1 MFESLT
7 TKLDSIF
14 SHLRGRGKLTEA
26 DIKDAMREIRLAL
39 LEADVNFQVVKDF
52 VQRVR
57 EQASGQEVM
66 RSLTPGQQVV
76 KIVRDELAALMGEAH
91 RPLTMAAKPPTTIL
105 LMGLQGSGKT
115 TTAGKLA
122 RTMRESGHRPLL
134 VAADVYRPAAIDQ
147 LRSLGDS
154 LDIPVFAQDGNQ
166 DVPDICRKAMVQTQA
181 QNCDVMIIDTAG
193 RLQINEELMQ
203 ELRDIKTVAP
213 PHHSLLV
220 VDAMTGQEA
229 VKVAETFEAEIGID
243 ATILTKLDG
252 DARGGA
258 ALSIKAVVGK
268 PIQYIGVGEKL
279 DALEPFHPDR
289 MASRILGMGDVL
301 TLIEKAE
308 QSFDEEKA
316 AELEQKLRQSN
327 FTLEDFQEQLQQL
340 KQMGPLDD
348 LLSMIPGI
356 KGAKLPS
363 VDDSELKRVEAIISS
378 MTLEERRTH
387 HIINGSRRKRIAR
400 GSGTTVGDVNRLLKQ
415 FVQTQ
420 KMMKTLMGNTNM
432 KKGKGKKGR
441 SKGRGKLANLS
452 LPRLF

>member
-1 MFESLT
+1 VFESLT

-14 SHLRGRGKLTEA
+14 SHLRGRGKLTDT

-91 RPLTMAAKPPTTIL
+91 RPLAMAAKPPTTIL

-122 RTMRESGHRPLL
+122 RTLRDSGHRPLL
-134 VAADVYRPAAIDQ
+134 VAADVYRPAAIEQ

-154 LDIPVFAQDGNQ
+154 LDIPVFAQAGNP
-166 DVPDICRKAMVQTQA
+166 DVPDICRKALVQTQA

-229 VKVAETFEAEIGID
+229 VKVAETFEAEVGID

-378 MTLEERRTH
+378 MTLEERRAH

-415 FVQTQ
+415 FAQTQ
-420 KMMKTLMGNTNM
+420 KMMKSLMGNTMM

-441 SKGRGKLANLS
+441 GKGRGKLANLS

>member
-14 SHLRGRGKLTEA
+14 SQLRGRGKLTESS
-26 DIKDAMREIRLAL
+26 IKDAMREIRLAL

-52 VQRVR
+52 VERVR
-57 EQASGQEVM
+57 EQSMGQEVM

-76 KIVRDELAALMGEAH
+76 KIVRDELGALMGGEH
-91 RPLTMAAKPPTTIL
+91 RPLSISTRPPTTIL

-115 TTAGKLA
+115 TTAAKLA
-122 RTMRESGHRPLL
+122 RTFKDTGHRPML

-147 LRSLGDS
+147 LRTLGAS
-154 LDIPVFAQDGNQ
+154 LDIPVFAQDDSQ
-166 DVPDICRKAMVQTQA
+166 DVAGICTQA
-181 QNCDVMIIDTAG
+181 REAARSGNHNILIIDTAG
-193 RLQINEELMQ
+193 RLQINDELMQ
-203 ELRDIKTVAP
+203 ELRDVKTAAP

-229 VKVAETFEAEIGID
+229 VKVAQAFDADVGID

-258 ALSIKAVVGK
+258 ALSIRAVVGK

-301 TLIEKAE
+301 SLIEKAE
-308 QSFDEEKA
+308 QTIDEETA
-316 AELEQKLRQSN
+316 AELEQKLRKAS
-327 FTLEDFQEQLQQL
+327 FTLEDFQDQL
-340 KQMGPLDD
+340 KQIKKLGSLDSII
-348 LLSMIPGI
+348 SMIPGM
-356 KGAKLPS
+356 KKANLPS

-378 MTLEERRTH
+378 MTLEERRNH
-387 HIINGSRRKRIAR
+387 LIINGSRRKRIAR
-400 GSGTTVGDVNRLLKQ
+400 GSGTEVGDVNRLIKQ
-415 FVQTQ
+415 FTQTQ
-420 KMMKTLMGNTNM
+420 KMMKSIMGGPE
-432 KKGKGKKGR
+432 KR
-441 SKGRGKLANLS
+441 
-452 LPRLF
+452 

>member
-14 SHLRGRGKLTEA
+14 SQLRGRGKLTESN
-26 DIKDAMREIRLAL
+26 IKDATREIRLAL

-52 VQRVR
+52 VERVR
-57 EQASGQEVM
+57 EQAMGQEVM

-76 KIVRDELAALMGEAH
+76 KIVRDELGVLMGGEH
-91 RPLTMAAKPPTTIL
+91 RPLSIATRPPTTIL

-115 TTAGKLA
+115 TTAAKLA
-122 RTMRESGHRPLL
+122 RTFKDTGHRPML

-147 LRSLGDS
+147 LRTLGAC
-154 LDIPVFAQDGNQ
+154 LDIPVFAQDESQ
-166 DVPDICRKAMVQTQA
+166 DVAGICAQA
-181 QNCDVMIIDTAG
+181 REAARSGNHNILIIDTAG
-193 RLQINEELMQ
+193 RLQINDELMQ
-203 ELRDIKTVAP
+203 ELRDVKTAAP

-229 VKVAETFEAEIGID
+229 VKVAQAFDADVGID

-258 ALSIKAVVGK
+258 ALSIRAVVGK

-301 TLIEKAE
+301 SLIEKAE
-308 QSFDEEKA
+308 QTIDEETA
-316 AELEQKLRQSN
+316 AELEEKLRKAS
-327 FTLEDFQEQLQQL
+327 FTLEDFQDQL
-340 KQMGPLDD
+340 KQIKKLGSLDSII
-348 LLSMIPGI
+348 SMIPGM
-356 KGAKLPS
+356 KKANLPS

-378 MTLEERRTH
+378 MTLEERRNH
-387 HIINGSRRKRIAR
+387 LIINGSRRKRIAR
-400 GSGTTVGDVNRLLKQ
+400 GSGTEVGDVNRLIKQ
-415 FVQTQ
+415 FTQTQ
-420 KMMKTLMGNTNM
+420 KMMKSIMGGQ
-432 KKGKGKKGR
+432 KKGKGKG
-441 SKGRGKLANLS
+441 KGRGKFANLPI
-452 LPRLF
+452 PRF